1 MDTSAIDYD
10 ASSTLHLNREQ
21 SNSQQMDSLRL
32 TLLSALANSKSYQK
46 VLQGGHNLARFM
58 NIPLMSDILAEKISY
73 LFSEVCPH
81 IRDSE
86 DKDSE
91 NCISWVDVVRE
102 DPFEVE
108 QHNEKYRFRLSDRQ
122 GVFEMTQFD
131 YDFILSGLPRKLI
144 NPQTHTG
151 DILAEISAIDL
162 LTSEM
167 KAWRGVAAEISETI
181 DDTLHRLSE
190 RLIKLEDLD
199 VPEFLFQEPLVAF
212 PGANV
217 ESALPCGRRWTAEEK
232 DILPLWFESKAALPV
247 KDIESQFE
255 QDFGHRRSIGAIQ
268 AMLNRKKRKS

>member
-1 MDTSAIDYD
+1 
-10 ASSTLHLNREQ
+10 
-21 SNSQQMDSLRL
+21 
-32 TLLSALANSKSYQK
+32 
-46 VLQGGHNLARFM
+46 M

-73 LFSEVCPH
+73 LFSEVRPH

-86 DKDSE
+86 DKDSD

-108 QHNEKYRFRLSDRQ
+108 RHDEKYRFRLSDRQ

-167 KAWRGVAAEISETI
+167 RAWRGVAAESEQPSLDNGFYHQANLSWQSVRPLTTPSI
-181 DDTLHRLSE
+181 D
-190 RLIKLEDLD
+190 
-199 VPEFLFQEPLVAF
+199 
-212 PGANV
+212 
-217 ESALPCGRRWTAEEK
+217 
-232 DILPLWFESKAALPV
+232 
-247 KDIESQFE
+247 
-255 QDFGHRRSIGAIQ
+255 
-268 AMLNRKKRKS
+268 